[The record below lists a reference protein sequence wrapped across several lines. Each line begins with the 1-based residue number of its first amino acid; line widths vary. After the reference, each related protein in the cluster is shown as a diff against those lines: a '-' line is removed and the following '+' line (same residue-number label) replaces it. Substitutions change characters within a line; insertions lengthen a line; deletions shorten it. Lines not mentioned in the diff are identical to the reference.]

1 MIISNVLVTCGS
13 LVVDGKAGFTALID
27 VIHNEE
33 HSIKTLTETDLERMV
48 GENYR
53 NLRMQTGNVETA
65 HTLIAKNYSND
76 NICLIFSCFQM
87 ASTNHYAG
95 IHSLAFSHEWMH
107 CFNNSEV
114 SPELVNLYNSP
125 FYLATQKD
133 GAAIL
138 TKNCIAKDYIHC
150 SMSSA
155 WHKGL

>member
-1 MIISNVLVTCGS
+1 
-13 LVVDGKAGFTALID
+13 
-27 VIHNEE
+27 
-33 HSIKTLTETDLERMV
+33 MV

-107 CFNNSEV
+107 CFNKLTGAPNGEV
-114 SPELVNLYNSP
+114 LPELVNL
-125 FYLATQKD
+125 
-133 GAAIL
+133 
-138 TKNCIAKDYIHC
+138 
-150 SMSSA
+150 
-155 WHKGL
+155 